1 MGVFGHGQ
9 DALVEVE
16 PGQLPVQ
23 ESRGVREGRGT
34 YRLRV

>member
-16 PGQLPVQ
+16 PGKLPVQ
-23 ESRGVREGRGT
+23 ESRGFREGCGA